1 MDEITAAKIQVGTQA
16 AARPGVELKLAPS
29 EVAPSPPRD
38 KPAQAETDVD
48 KAVEQLK
55 RYAALHNINL
65 HFSVHKATG
74 RTVIKVI
81 DANTEKVVR
90 EIPPEEI
97 LNLLVSI
104 EQMTGHLLN
113 ATA

>member
-1 MDEITAAKIQVGTQA
+1 MDEVTAAKIQAMVPAARSGAELRPASSGA
-16 AARPGVELKLAPS
+16 AA
-29 EVAPSPPRD
+29 SPPRD
-38 KPAQAETDVD
+38 KPAQAEIDVD
-48 KAVEQLK
+48 KAVDQLK

-65 HFSVHKATG
+65 DFSVHKATG
-74 RTVIKVI
+74 RTIIKVI

-104 EQMTGHLLN
+104 EQMAGHLLN

>member
-1 MDEITAAKIQVGTQA
+1 MDEITAAKIRVGA
-16 AARPGVELKLAPS
+16 AARPEVELRPAPS
-29 EVAPSPPRD
+29 EVAPSPPRT
-38 KPAQAETDVD
+38 KPAQAEVDVD
-48 KAVEQLK
+48 KAVEQLQ
-55 RYAALHNINL
+55 RYAVLHNINL
-65 HFSVHKATG
+65 DFSVHKATG